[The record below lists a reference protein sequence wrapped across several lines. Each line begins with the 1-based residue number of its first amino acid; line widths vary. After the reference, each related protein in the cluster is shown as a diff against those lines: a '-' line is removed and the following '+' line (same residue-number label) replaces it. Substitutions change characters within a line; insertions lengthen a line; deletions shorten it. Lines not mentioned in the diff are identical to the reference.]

1 MVQRRSAR
9 NQSLPGD
16 EAEHLQS
23 LSNNALRQRCR
34 RLYEAG
40 WTLSAIGDPLGRQRS
55 TIRFWITNA
64 VEVGEDL
71 RPLPMP
77 VDKTYIHKKAK
88 SPGLTSDERDAIR
101 HMAPIARKYRAKLS
115 HDHPATTAN
124 RDLTQLCVTLH
135 SSGIPLQELADAAG
149 VTYRA
154 MYRRVRS

>member
-1 MVQRRSAR
+1 M
-9 NQSLPGD
+9 PGD
-16 EAEHLQS
+16 EAEYLQS
-23 LSNNALRQRCR
+23 LFSNALRQRCR

-64 VEVGEDL
+64 VEVGEDP

-77 VDKTYIHKKAK
+77 VDKTYVHKKTK
-88 SPGLTSDERDAIR
+88 SPGLTSDEHEAIR
-101 HMAPIARKYRAKLS
+101 RMAPIARKYRAKLS

-124 RDLTQLCVTLH
+124 RDLTKLCTTLH
-135 SSGIPLQELADAAG
+135 ASGIPLQELADAAG